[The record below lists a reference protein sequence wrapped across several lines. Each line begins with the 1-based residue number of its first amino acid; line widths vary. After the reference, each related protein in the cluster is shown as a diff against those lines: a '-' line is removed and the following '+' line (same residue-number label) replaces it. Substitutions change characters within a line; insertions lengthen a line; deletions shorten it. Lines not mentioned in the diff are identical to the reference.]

1 MQVNLKPQAVTVE
14 PNQEEIGSTRLIS
27 GLVSVVLGGILSV
40 AAFATARTQFASDV
54 PVMAVEALDSDVEP
68 LPLGLQFP
76 FSLTFERN
84 FQTILPA
91 TAKTR
96 RKGFKVM
103 SRRCQLGTEVVEGNM
118 YRLRVRVD
126 VPGEGR
132 IQKSFPICPVSGP
145 RSLNK
150 KERMRKRM
158 EIVAEYNSQD
168 YLKKVVAHETGTTFK
183 AQSILWMSNCQ
194 SRKRKPMKPVT
205 LVNWQS
211 YLDNHIL
218 PFLGSQPI
226 AEVNNASMKTL
237 VEVLV
242 GKGLAPQSI
251 KNICLVVK
259 LMKASAV
266 DENGDELYP
275 MKWNT
280 EFIDAPVVDARKQNT
295 PSLTG
300 EEVTKILAAIE
311 AEMRTLFI
319 LDAAT
324 GLRAGELLGLEI
336 RHFDGRSIKVE
347 QSVWRSDVQA
357 PKTQNAYRIVDLHPD
372 VAKLLSEFIGDRKS
386 GYIFCTS
393 KGKPLGQSNIL
404 RRSLHPVLEKLGIKR
419 CGFHALRR
427 FRNTY
432 LRNYTSCPN
441 GLRNFWL
448 GWSGK
453 DMSDHYDKIREDAAF
468 RREVAERVGIGFE
481 LPKPSIVPSVGNVPN
496 SPQEV
501 ELVTP

>member
-1 MQVNLKPQAVTVE
+1 MEHELPAVVQTLAAAPERNHLNNETPRSDQHANSCVH
-14 PNQEEIGSTRLIS
+14 STSDIRTCAS
-27 GLVSVVLGGILSV
+27 FRV
-40 AAFATARTQFASDV
+40 AV
-54 PVMAVEALDSDVEP
+54 P
-68 LPLGLQFP
+68 
-76 FSLTFERN
+76 LTFAPN
-84 FQTILPA
+84 PGTIRPA

-96 RKGFKVM
+96 RKGYKVM
-103 SRRCQLGTEVVEGNM
+103 SRRCQMGTEVVEGKM
-118 YRLRVRVD
+118 YRVRVRVD

-132 IQKSFPICPVSGP
+132 VQKSFPICPISGP
-145 RSLNK
+145 NKLNK
-150 KERMRKRM
+150 TERQRKRLK
-158 EIVAEYNSQD
+158 IVAQYNSQD
-168 YLKKVVAHETGTTFK
+168 FLEKVVAQESGTTFK
-183 AQSILWMSNCQ
+183 AQSIAWMERCRT
-194 SRKRKPMKPVT
+194 RKRKPIKPVT
-205 LVNWQS
+205 LLNWQG

-218 PFLGSQPI
+218 PALADQPI
-226 AEVNNASMKTL
+226 AEVNNASMKKL
-237 VEVLV
+237 VVVLV

-259 LMKASAV
+259 LVTASAV

-275 MKWNT
+275 VKWNA
-280 EFIDAPVVDARKQNT
+280 EFIDAPVVDARKQRT
-295 PSLTG
+295 PSFAG
-300 EEVTKILAAIE
+300 EEVTKIVAAVE
-311 AEMRTLFI
+311 ADMNMLFI
-319 LDAAT
+319 LAAVS

-347 QSVWRSDVQA
+347 QSVWRSDAQA

-372 VAKLLSEFIGDRKS
+372 VAKLLSNFVAGRKS

-393 KGKPLGQSNIL
+393 NGKPLGQSNIL
-404 RRSLHPVLEKLGIKR
+404 RRSLHPVLAGFGIKR
-419 CGFHALRR
+419 CGFHAFRR

-481 LPKPSIVPSVGNVPN
+481 LPKPAIVPSVPNVPKLTEAVD
-496 SPQEV
+496 P
-501 ELVTP
+501 VTV

>member
-1 MQVNLKPQAVTVE
+1 VKSQAQDVGESDLFATRNESAVPSPAASTQVKPNSPVIHVDGSPSVVE
-14 PNQEEIGSTRLIS
+14 PQPIGLRS
-27 GLVSVVLGGILSV
+27 
-40 AAFATARTQFASDV
+40 
-54 PVMAVEALDSDVEP
+54 P
-68 LPLGLQFP
+68 L
-76 FSLTFERN
+76 SLTFEPN
-84 FQTILPA
+84 IQTIVPA

-96 RKGFKVM
+96 RKGYKIM
-103 SRRCQLGTEVVEGNM
+103 SRRCQMGTEVLEGKM

-145 RSLNK
+145 GSLNK
-150 KERMRKRM
+150 TERKRKRM
-158 EIVAEYNSQD
+158 EIVAQYNSQD

-183 AQSILWMSNCQ
+183 AQSILWLSNCQ
-194 SRKRKPMKPVT
+194 NRKRKPMKPVT
-205 LVNWQS
+205 LVNWES

-226 AEVNNASMKTL
+226 AEVNNASMKKL

-242 GKGLAPQSI
+242 RKGLAPQSI

-259 LMKASAV
+259 LVKASAV

-275 MKWNT
+275 VKWNA

-295 PSLTG
+295 PSLAG
-300 EEVTKILAAIE
+300 EEITKILAAIE
-311 AEMRTLFI
+311 AEMRMLFI

-336 RHFDGRSIKVE
+336 RHFDGRSLRVE
-347 QSVWRSDVQA
+347 QSVWRSDAQA
-357 PKTQNAYRIVDLHPD
+357 PKTQNAYRIVDLHPE
-372 VAKLLSEFIGDRKS
+372 VAKLFSEFIGDRKS

-419 CGFHALRR
+419 CGFHAFRR

-432 LRNYTSCPN
+432 LRNYTSCPS

-468 RREVAERVGIGFE
+468 RREVSESVGIGFE
-481 LPKPSIVPSVGNVPN
+481 LPKSAIVPSVGNVPK
-496 SPQEV
+496 SAEEV